1 MSAFSKMGARA
12 HTKKKIDACAWKE
25 TEMMTERRLKRIRHR
40 RGVGTGVVGV
50 LFLSVGIV
58 VGVVVGVSIVVSV
71 GNVVGVSVSV
81 SIAAALLSVSVL
93 TL

>member
-1 MSAFSKMGARA
+1 
-12 HTKKKIDACAWKE
+12 
-25 TEMMTERRLKRIRHR
+25 MMTERRLKRIRHR

-58 VGVVVGVSIVVSV
+58 VSVVVGVSVGIIVSIVVSV

-81 SIAAALLSVSVL
+81 SIAAASVSVL